1 MPFLADREAL
11 SVDDRLAAQR
21 RPGPVAV
28 LYIDVDRLKSI
39 DNYLGYCACGYR

>member
-1 MPFLADREAL
+1 LPTGSR
-11 SVDDRLAAQR
+11 RNG

-39 DNYLGYCACGYR
+39 DDYLGYCAGGYR